1 MDNFDRIFIPDV
13 VSVNLQGVI
22 DYIASGQ
29 DLNVENSLGQTAL
42 IIGKLISFQKVT
54 VFQKIFL
61 FCANKASIN
70 NNQAI
75 VKKLIAANEID
86 INAQDSN
93 GDTALILGKFNF
105 QNS

>member
-42 IIGKLISFQKVT
+42 IIGKLISFTKSNS
-54 VFQKIFL
+54 ILENFL
-61 FCANKASIN
+61 VLC
-70 NNQAI
+70 Q
-75 VKKLIAANEID
+75 
-86 INAQDSN
+86 
-93 GDTALILGKFNF
+93 
-105 QNS
+105 